1 MTNQGDAQKS
11 PVVSFVAIPANGPL
25 AGEPFRL
32 VVDGRGLPPSVRLD
46 GWLEVPIG
54 QPVRP
59 GFHLMTDSSGD
70 FHHTI
75 EIGAAPP
82 RGTFTCSLRLE
93 IPGGRQV
100 QRALT
105 LQSR

>member
-1 MTNQGDAQKS
+1 MTNSGNSQS
-11 PVVSFVAIPANGPL
+11 PTTISFVAIPGSGPL

-32 VVDGRGLPPSVRLD
+32 VVDGRGLPASVRLE
-46 GWLEVPIG
+46 GWLEVPVG
-54 QPVRP
+54 HPLRP

-70 FHHTI
+70 FHHAI
-75 EIGAAPP
+75 EIAEAPP

-93 IPGGRQV
+93 IPGGRQF